1 MRKRGNCRSGG
12 EAGAALLL
20 AILFTLIINGIALT
34 LFATSSSEMASS
46 SSQVIGQD
54 SFNVAEAG
62 INIGLLRVK
71 ALMEAHDPVDPS
83 TPFSRPPFNLS
94 SEGAVG
100 DDNLALSEYSYFDL
114 VTLEPLPESS
124 LTQIRYGLVDDVT
137 NTYTSSID
145 GYFTPESSNPD
156 EISAYLTGA
165 EPTYLA
171 LIDMDGSAVQRA
183 WRLYLVNDNDHDDK
197 TALLVSVGYVMDVR
211 NNVLYQKRIE
221 ASVYIHG
228 QDLGRQPD
236 PSGQISSSARGART
250 GRFRVSS
257 DLDQPVDSFDIR

>member
-1 MRKRGNCRSGG
+1 
-12 EAGAALLL
+12 
-20 AILFTLIINGIALT
+20 
-34 LFATSSSEMASS
+34 
-46 SSQVIGQD
+46 
-54 SFNVAEAG
+54 
-62 INIGLLRVK
+62 
-71 ALMEAHDPVDPS
+71 
-83 TPFSRPPFNLS
+83 
-94 SEGAVG
+94 
-100 DDNLALSEYSYFDL
+100 
-114 VTLEPLPESS
+114 
-124 LTQIRYGLVDDVT
+124 
-137 NTYTSSID
+137 
-145 GYFTPESSNPD
+145 
-156 EISAYLTGA
+156 
-165 EPTYLA
+165 
-171 LIDMDGSAVQRA
+171 MDGSAVQRA